1 MPPEGSS
8 QTTVNPPPRI
18 LESRTQ
24 YQPCHIRVPDL
35 DARVAAIRVNGKFYS
50 LLKLVKERQQ
60 ALEIANRLANKGEE
74 AVITATIKG
83 DAIWVLEREAYLDLP
98 AQTDLAP
105 TAQATGIKTSSATA
119 KVLESRNKYRP
130 CHIRVPDLE
139 HRLSAIAVEGQYYSF
154 FKVVKDRAQALEV
167 AARLSRRG
175 DQTVITSSVK
185 GDVVWVLEPDA
196 ELDFRHL

>member
-1 MPPEGSS
+1 MPSEGSS

-35 DARVAAIRVNGKFYS
+35 DDRIVAIRVDGKYFS
-50 LLKLVKERQQ
+50 LMKLVKERQQ

-74 AVITATIKG
+74 TIITATVKG
-83 DAIWVLEREAYLDLP
+83 DAIWVLERDAYLDLP
-98 AQTDLAP
+98 AQP
-105 TAQATGIKTSSATA
+105 VATPSTPRPSGGAA
-119 KVLESRNKYRP
+119 KILESRSQYRP
-130 CHIRVPDLE
+130 CHIRVPDLD

-167 AARLSRRG
+167 AARLARRG
-175 DQTVITSSVK
+175 DQTTITSTVK
-185 GDVVWVLEPDA
+185 GEVVWVLEPEA
-196 ELDFRHL
+196 ELDSQNL